1 LEEIL
6 MSDVLALSDSVNAGL
21 ALIGP
26 FYIISLV
33 IGGGLV
39 VISTVFSGDADVDAD
54 FDMDV
59 DVDVDVDLDV
69 DVDGPVDGDVAADV
83 GGDADVAAGDHPA
96 GALSLSAWFSV
107 KFVVYFLA
115 MFGLIGTVL
124 THLTGSSPAMVLVG
138 AVAGGVIVG
147 QVVHQLFRY
156 LRRSGGNSE
165 VVTKDFVDQLARV
178 TIAIAPAKCG
188 EVAVKAR
195 GRERFVA
202 AMARRNDDAFKAGD
216 TVGIV
221 AFVAGK
227 AEVVSREEFE
237 FINES

>member
-1 LEEIL
+1 
-6 MSDVLALSDSVNAGL
+6 MSDVLALSDSINAAL
-21 ALIGP
+21 ASMGP

-54 FDMDV
+54 FDVDV

-69 DVDGPVDGDVAADV
+69 DVDASVDGDVAADV
-83 GGDADVAAGDHPA
+83 SGDADVPGGDHSA
-96 GALSLSAWFSV
+96 GALSLSTWFSV
-107 KFVVYFLA
+107 RFVVYFLA

-124 THLTGSSPAMVLVG
+124 TRLTGSSPAAVLAA
-138 AVAGGVIVG
+138 AVLGGLIVG
-147 QVVHQLFRY
+147 QGVHQLVRY
-156 LRRSGGNSE
+156 LRRSSGNSE
-165 VVTKDFVDQLARV
+165 VATKDFVNQLARV

-202 AMARRNDDAFKAGD
+202 AVGRRSDDAFKAGD
-216 TVGIV
+216 TVAVV
-221 AFVAGK
+221 AFNAGK